1 MSDLPSPNPVDAS
14 LRRFREYV
22 AAGIALLVVL
32 GTFGMLVAAF
42 WHIDSNE
49 SFARVKD
56 LLLIVNPF
64 LGVVIGYYFNK
75 VSTEARAESAENT
88 ARTATASA
96 QQAVTRAEVAENTA
110 QAAQTDAQQA
120 AIARD
125 AAETKAQTVI
135 ATLSDVQEAAEKV
148 LAKSAPAP
156 AVLGAEAQPSD
167 DGRAELRAAL
177 ERAKRVIGQGG
188 L

>member
-1 MSDLPSPNPVDAS
+1 MSDLQTPTSVDS
-14 LRRFREYV
+14 TLRRFREYV
-22 AAGIALLVVL
+22 AAGIAVLVVL
-32 GTFGMLVAAF
+32 GTFGMLIAAF
-42 WHIDSNE
+42 AYIESNE

-110 QAAQTDAQQA
+110 QAAQADAQQA
-120 AIARD
+120 TTARD
-125 AAETKAQTVI
+125 AAEAKAQTAI

-148 LAKSAPAP
+148 LAQPSAPISG
-156 AVLGAEAQPSD
+156 VLGEEAPPAN

-177 ERAKRVIGQGG
+177 ERAKRVIGK
-188 L
+188 

>member
-1 MSDLPSPNPVDAS
+1 MSDLPSSDPVDTS
-14 LRRFREYV
+14 LRRFREYI

-32 GTFGMLVAAF
+32 GTFGMLIAAF
-42 WHIDSNE
+42 WFIGSNE

-75 VSTEARAESAENT
+75 VSTEARAESAEST
-88 ARTATASA
+88 ARTATANA
-96 QQAVTRAEVAENTA
+96 QQAMTRVETAENTV
-110 QAAQTDAQQA
+110 QAAQADAQQA
-120 AIARD
+120 ANARD
-125 AAETKAQTVI
+125 AAEDKAQTAI

-148 LAKSAPAP
+148 LAQSAPSP

-177 ERAKRVIGQGG
+177 ERAKRVIEGG
-188 L
+188 S

>member
-1 MSDLPSPNPVDAS
+1 MSDLPTSTSVDTT

-22 AAGIALLVVL
+22 AAGIAVLVVL
-32 GTFGMLVAAF
+32 GTFGMLIAAF
-42 WHIDSNE
+42 SYIESDE
-49 SFARVKD
+49 SFGRVKD

-75 VSTEARAESAENT
+75 VSTEARAESAEST
-88 ARTATASA
+88 ARTATANA

-110 QAAQTDAQQA
+110 QAATADAQQA
-120 AIARD
+120 ATARD
-125 AAETKAQTVI
+125 AAEAKVQTAI

-148 LAKSAPAP
+148 LAQPAPAP
-156 AVLGAEAQPSD
+156 AVLGDEAPPID

-177 ERAKRVIGQGG
+177 ERAKRTIGK
-188 L
+188 

>member
-32 GTFGMLVAAF
+32 GTFGMLIAAF
-42 WHIDSNE
+42 WYIDSNE
-49 SFARVKD
+49 TFARVKD

-110 QAAQTDAQQA
+110 QTAQADAQMA
-120 AIARD
+120 AAARD
-125 AAETKAQTVI
+125 AAASKAQTAV

-148 LAKSAPAP
+148 LAQPLPAP
-156 AVLGAEAQPSD
+156 AVLGADESSSAAEEA
-167 DGRAELRAAL
+167 RAALRAAL
-177 ERAKRVIGQGG
+177 ERARRMTRQ
-188 L
+188 

>member
-1 MSDLPSPNPVDAS
+1 MSEPRPPTPDDVG

-32 GTFGMLVAAF
+32 STFGMLVAAF
-42 WHIDSNE
+42 SYIESNE

-88 ARTATASA
+88 ARTATANA

-110 QAAQTDAQQA
+110 QAAQADAQQA
-120 AIARD
+120 AAARD
-125 AAETKAQTVI
+125 AAETKAQTAV
-135 ATLSDVQEAAEKV
+135 ATLSDMQEAAEKV
-148 LAKSAPAP
+148 LAQSSP
-156 AVLGAEAQPSD
+156 AVLGEEAPSVND
-167 DGRAELRAAL
+167 ARAELRAAL
-177 ERAKRVIGQGG
+177 ERARRVTGQ
-188 L
+188 

>member
-1 MSDLPSPNPVDAS
+1 MSDLPSSAPVDAS

-22 AAGIALLVVL
+22 AASIALLVVL
-32 GTFGMLVAAF
+32 GTFGMLIAAF
-42 WHIDSNE
+42 SYIENDQA
-49 SFARVKD
+49 FARVKD
-56 LLLIVNPF
+56 LLLIVNPI

-75 VSTEARAESAENT
+75 TSTEARAESAEST

-110 QAAQTDAQQA
+110 QAAQADAQQA
-120 AIARD
+120 TTARD
-125 AAETKAQTVI
+125 AAQAKAQTAI
-135 ATLSDVQEAAEKV
+135 ATLSDLQQAAERALV
-148 LAKSAPAP
+148 QSAP

-177 ERAKRVIGQGG
+177 ERARRVIEQGG
-188 L
+188 S

>member
-1 MSDLPSPNPVDAS
+1 MSDLPSSNPAPNSVDAS

-32 GTFGMLVAAF
+32 GTFGMLIAAF
-42 WHIDSNE
+42 WYIDSNE

-110 QAAQTDAQQA
+110 QTAQANAQQA
-120 AIARD
+120 VA
-125 AAETKAQTVI
+125 
-135 ATLSDVQEAAEKV
+135 
-148 LAKSAPAP
+148 
-156 AVLGAEAQPSD
+156 
-167 DGRAELRAAL
+167 
-177 ERAKRVIGQGG
+177 
-188 L
+188 